1 MKTLGRNS
9 IITWWQPTLLV
20 YGDFG
25 FKNSQSLP
33 RLKKEVDGGK
43 VDGIFHIGDMG
54 YNMFDVRRKPD
65 INTAHCNYAHYCIVT
80 ILCTIIC
87 TFLNGNLAIN
97 SIIMYAYDIHV

>member
-65 INTAHCNYAHYCIVT
+65 INTKSKYYLLLL
-80 ILCTIIC
+80 ILLTV
-87 TFLNGNLAIN
+87 
-97 SIIMYAYDIHV
+97 IMHITA